1 MNKKLTFPELAELL
15 SVATNTSKRMSEL
28 ALREMFAVI
37 SGKLLD
43 GESVKIDGLGVF
55 KVTEVNSRRSVNVNT
70 GEAIEIPGHSKIT
83 FVADKRL
90 AEAVNAPFASFE
102 SVVLDDDVTAD
113 MLTAIDNAEPAE
125 PAAESSEFSEFSEH
139 SELSEPVAEPA
150 EPAAEPVE
158 PSEFSEPSELSELSE
173 PSEFSELSEF
183 SEPAAEPAEPSEP
196 SEPSELSEPSES
208 SELSEPSEP
217 ATEPAAEPSEPSE
230 LSEPAAEEPAEPAA
244 EPVEEEDAQ
253 GGAIHVSQSDDDYYY
268 DDDDDESW
276 WQRHRTLKGFLM
288 GVVAGAALYAAADF
302 AIKYYEDNRKVV
314 SAETFEATD
323 GEVVAADT
331 LPSDTL
337 SDKASPKDSL
347 KPTASTPLE
356 SAKST
361 AVKQVTDTVTGSY
374 FLTRMARRHYGNGH
388 FWVYIYEENKGK
400 ISNPNNVRPGTVV
413 VIPDAKKY
421 GIDKDNPQSV
431 EAAKRKEG
439 EIQRKF
445 L

>member
-1 MNKKLTFPELAELL
+1 MNKRLTFPELAELL

-125 PAAESSEFSEFSEH
+125 PS
-139 SELSEPVAEPA
+139 AEP
-150 EPAAEPVE
+150 
-158 PSEFSEPSELSELSE
+158 SK
-173 PSEFSELSEF
+173 FSELSEF
-183 SEPAAEPAEPSEP
+183 
-196 SEPSELSEPSES
+196 
-208 SELSEPSEP
+208 
-217 ATEPAAEPSEPSE
+217 SEPSE

-314 SAETFEATD
+314 SAETIEATD

>member
-37 SGKLLD
+37 SGKLLE

-83 FVADKRL
+83 FVADRRL

-125 PAAESSEFSEFSEH
+125 PAAESSEFSE
-139 SELSEPVAEPA
+139 PAEPA
-150 EPAAEPVE
+150 EPSESSEPSEPAEPAEPLELSEPSE
-158 PSEFSEPSELSELSE
+158 PSEFSEPSE
-173 PSEFSELSEF
+173 PSEF
-183 SEPAAEPAEPSEP
+183 
-196 SEPSELSEPSES
+196 
-208 SELSEPSEP
+208 
-217 ATEPAAEPSEPSE
+217 SEPSE

-314 SAETFEATD
+314 SAETIEATD

>member
-37 SGKLLD
+37 SGKLLE

-125 PAAESSEFSEFSEH
+125 PSA
-139 SELSEPVAEPA
+139 
-150 EPAAEPVE
+150 
-158 PSEFSEPSELSELSE
+158 E

-196 SEPSELSEPSES
+196 SES

-217 ATEPAAEPSEPSE
+217 ATEPAAEPSELSEFSEPSE

-314 SAETFEATD
+314 SAETIEADD

-337 SDKASPKDSL
+337 ADKASPKDSL
-347 KPTASTPLE
+347 KSTASTPLE
-356 SAKST
+356 PAKSA

>member
-37 SGKLLD
+37 SGKLLE

-113 MLTAIDNAEPAE
+113 MLTAIDAELERDELRGMGDEE
-125 PAAESSEFSEFSEH
+125 PAAE
-139 SELSEPVAEPA
+139 
-150 EPAAEPVE
+150 
-158 PSEFSEPSELSELSE
+158 
-173 PSEFSELSEF
+173 
-183 SEPAAEPAEPSEP
+183 
-196 SEPSELSEPSES
+196 
-208 SELSEPSEP
+208 
-217 ATEPAAEPSEPSE
+217 T
-230 LSEPAAEEPAEPAA
+230 EPAAEEPVGVVSGESDQSDESDKSDKSDELEQEPAA
-244 EPVEEEDAQ
+244 EPERDELRGTGDEEPAEGPAADEAADEVEPTADEPTEEAEESNSNF
-253 GGAIHVSQSDDDYYY
+253 IKTSRDDDYYY

-276 WQRHRTLKGFLM
+276 WQRHRTFKGFLM

-337 SDKASPKDSL
+337 ADKASPKDSL
-347 KPTASTPLE
+347 KPTASTQSEP
-356 SAKST
+356 AKST

>member
-37 SGKLLD
+37 SGKLLE

-125 PAAESSEFSEFSEH
+125 PAAE
-139 SELSEPVAEPA
+139 
-150 EPAAEPVE
+150 PAAE
-158 PSEFSEPSELSELSE
+158 PSEFSEPSELSEPSE
-173 PSEFSELSEF
+173 PSEFSELSEPSEF
-183 SEPAAEPAEPSEP
+183 SEPSEP
-196 SEPSELSEPSES
+196 SEPSEF
-208 SELSEPSEP
+208 SELS
-217 ATEPAAEPSEPSE
+217 EPAAEPSEPSE
-230 LSEPAAEEPAEPAA
+230 LSEPTELSEPATEPAELAA

-253 GGAIHVSQSDDDYYY
+253 GGAIHVPQSDDDYYY

-276 WQRHRTLKGFLM
+276 WQRHRTFKGFLM

-314 SAETFEATD
+314 SAETIEATD

>member
-125 PAAESSEFSEFSEH
+125 PSA
-139 SELSEPVAEPA
+139 
-150 EPAAEPVE
+150 E
-158 PSEFSEPSELSELSE
+158 PSEFSELSEFL
-173 PSEFSELSEF
+173 ELSEF

-217 ATEPAAEPSEPSE
+217 ATEPAAEPSELSEFSEPSE

-276 WQRHRTLKGFLM
+276 WQRHRTFKGFLM

-314 SAETFEATD
+314 SAETIEATD

>member
-15 SVATNTSKRMSEL
+15 SAATNTSKRMSEL

-37 SGKLLD
+37 SGKLLE

-158 PSEFSEPSELSELSE
+158 PSE
-173 PSEFSELSEF
+173 
-183 SEPAAEPAEPSEP
+183 
-196 SEPSELSEPSES
+196 S

-217 ATEPAAEPSEPSE
+217 ATEPAAEPSELSEFSEPSE

-268 DDDDDESW
+268 DDDDDDSW

-314 SAETFEATD
+314 SAETIEADD

-337 SDKASPKDSL
+337 ADKASPKDSL
-347 KPTASTPLE
+347 KPTASTQSEP
-356 SAKST
+356 AKST

>member
-37 SGKLLD
+37 SGKLLE

-125 PAAESSEFSEFSEH
+125 PSAEPSELSEF

-158 PSEFSEPSELSELSE
+158 PSEFSEPSE
-173 PSEFSELSEF
+173 
-183 SEPAAEPAEPSEP
+183 PAA
-196 SEPSELSEPSES
+196 
-208 SELSEPSEP
+208 
-217 ATEPAAEPSEPSE
+217 EPAAEPSEPSE
-230 LSEPAAEEPAEPAA
+230 LSEPTELSEPATEPAELAA

-253 GGAIHVSQSDDDYYY
+253 GGAIHVPQSDDDYYY
-268 DDDDDESW
+268 DDDDDDSW

-314 SAETFEATD
+314 SAETIEADD

-337 SDKASPKDSL
+337 ADKASPKDSL
-347 KPTASTPLE
+347 KPTASTQSEP
-356 SAKST
+356 AKST

>member
-15 SVATNTSKRMSEL
+15 SAATNTSKRMSEL
-28 ALREMFAVI
+28 ALREMFALI
-37 SGKLLD
+37 SSKLVD

-55 KVTEVNSRRSVNVNT
+55 KVTEVSPRRSVNVNT
-70 GEAIEIPGHSKIT
+70 GETIEIPGHGKIS
-83 FVADKRL
+83 FVPDKRL

-102 SVVLDDDVTAD
+102 SVVLDDDVTAE

-125 PAAESSEFSEFSEH
+125 PSA
-139 SELSEPVAEPA
+139 
-150 EPAAEPVE
+150 
-158 PSEFSEPSELSELSE
+158 E

-183 SEPAAEPAEPSEP
+183 SEPSELSEFSEPSEPAAEPAAEPSEP

-217 ATEPAAEPSEPSE
+217 ATEPAAEPSELSEFSEPSE

-314 SAETFEATD
+314 SAETIEATD

>member
-83 FVADKRL
+83 FVADRRL

-125 PAAESSEFSEFSEH
+125 PSA
-139 SELSEPVAEPA
+139 
-150 EPAAEPVE
+150 
-158 PSEFSEPSELSELSE
+158 E

-196 SEPSELSEPSES
+196 SEP
-208 SELSEPSEP
+208 
-217 ATEPAAEPSEPSE
+217 ATEPAAEPSELSEFSEPSE

-244 EPVEEEDAQ
+244 EPVEKEDAQ
-253 GGAIHVSQSDDDYYY
+253 GGAIHVPQSDDDYYY

-276 WQRHRTLKGFLM
+276 WQRHRTFKGFLM

-314 SAETFEATD
+314 SAETIEATD

>member
-1 MNKKLTFPELAELL
+1 MNNKLTFPELAELL

-37 SGKLLD
+37 SGKLLE

-125 PAAESSEFSEFSEH
+125 PAAEPAAEPSELSEFSEFSE
-139 SELSEPVAEPA
+139 PIAEPA
-150 EPAAEPVE
+150 EPAAEPSELSE
-158 PSEFSEPSELSELSE
+158 PSEPIAEPAAEPTELSELSEPAEPAAE
-173 PSEFSELSEF
+173 PSEFSELSEPTAEPA
-183 SEPAAEPAEPSEP
+183 EPAAEPTEPAAEPVAEP
-196 SEPSELSEPSES
+196 A
-208 SELSEPSEP
+208 ELSEPSEP
-217 ATEPAAEPSEPSE
+217 ATEPAAEP
-230 LSEPAAEEPAEPAA
+230 
-244 EPVEEEDAQ
+244 VEKEDAQ
-253 GGAIHVSQSDDDYYY
+253 GGAIHVPQSDDDYYY

-314 SAETFEATD
+314 SAETIEATD

-331 LPSDTL
+331 LPSDSL
-337 SDKASPKDSL
+337 ADKASPKDSL
-347 KPTASTPLE
+347 KPTASTPSE
-356 SAKST
+356 PAKST
-361 AVKQVTDTVTGSY
+361 IVKQVTDTVTGSY

>member
-83 FVADKRL
+83 FVADRRL

-125 PAAESSEFSEFSEH
+125 PAAE
-139 SELSEPVAEPA
+139 
-150 EPAAEPVE
+150 PAAE
-158 PSEFSEPSELSELSE
+158 PSEFSEPSELSE
-173 PSEFSELSEF
+173 PSEFSELSEPSEF
-183 SEPAAEPAEPSEP
+183 SEP
-196 SEPSELSEPSES
+196 
-208 SELSEPSEP
+208 SEPSEP
-217 ATEPAAEPSEPSE
+217 ATEPAAEPSELSEFSEPSE

-314 SAETFEATD
+314 SAETIEATD

-337 SDKASPKDSL
+337 SDKASPKVSL

>member
-37 SGKLLD
+37 SGKLLE

-125 PAAESSEFSEFSEH
+125 PSA
-139 SELSEPVAEPA
+139 
-150 EPAAEPVE
+150 
-158 PSEFSEPSELSELSE
+158 E
-173 PSEFSELSEF
+173 PSEFSELSEFLELSEFSEF
-183 SEPAAEPAEPSEP
+183 SEPAAEPAEP
-196 SEPSELSEPSES
+196 SEPSES

-217 ATEPAAEPSEPSE
+217 ATEPAAEPSELSEFSEPSE

-244 EPVEEEDAQ
+244 EPVEKEDAQ
-253 GGAIHVSQSDDDYYY
+253 GGAIHVPQSDDDYYY

-314 SAETFEATD
+314 SAETIAADD

>member
-37 SGKLLD
+37 SGKLLE

-113 MLTAIDNAEPAE
+113 MLTAIDNAEPVE
-125 PAAESSEFSEFSEH
+125 RDAESSELSEFSEP
-139 SELSEPVAEPA
+139 S
-150 EPAAEPVE
+150 E
-158 PSEFSEPSELSELSE
+158 PSEPADEPSELSELSE
-173 PSEFSELSEF
+173 PAEPAESSEPTDPV
-183 SEPAAEPAEPSEP
+183 EPAAEPAEPSEP
-196 SEPSELSEPSES
+196 T
-208 SELSEPSEP
+208 EP
-217 ATEPAAEPSEPSE
+217 AEPAAEPAELSEPSE
-230 LSEPAAEEPAEPAA
+230 LSEPAEPATEPAA

-253 GGAIHVSQSDDDYYY
+253 GGVIHVPQSDDDYYY
-268 DDDDDESW
+268 DDDDESW
-276 WQRHRTLKGFLM
+276 WQRHRTFKGFLM

-314 SAETFEATD
+314 SAETIAADD

-331 LPSDTL
+331 LPSDSL
-337 SDKASPKDSL
+337 ADKASPKDSL

-356 SAKST
+356 PAKSA
-361 AVKQVTDTVTGSY
+361 AVKQVTDTVTGSC

>member
-15 SVATNTSKRMSEL
+15 SAATNTSKRMSEL

-125 PAAESSEFSEFSEH
+125 PSA
-139 SELSEPVAEPA
+139 
-150 EPAAEPVE
+150 
-158 PSEFSEPSELSELSE
+158 E

-183 SEPAAEPAEPSEP
+183 
-196 SEPSELSEPSES
+196 
-208 SELSEPSEP
+208 
-217 ATEPAAEPSEPSE
+217 SEPSE

-268 DDDDDESW
+268 DDDDDDSW

-314 SAETFEATD
+314 SAETIEATD

>member
-15 SVATNTSKRMSEL
+15 SAATNTSKRMSEL

-37 SGKLLD
+37 SGKLLE

-83 FVADKRL
+83 FVADRRL

-125 PAAESSEFSEFSEH
+125 PSA
-139 SELSEPVAEPA
+139 
-150 EPAAEPVE
+150 
-158 PSEFSEPSELSELSE
+158 E

-196 SEPSELSEPSES
+196 SEPSE
-208 SELSEPSEP
+208 P
-217 ATEPAAEPSEPSE
+217 AEPAAEPSEPTE
-230 LSEPAAEEPAEPAA
+230 PAEPAAEPSEPAEPAA

-314 SAETFEATD
+314 SAETIEATD

>member
-1 MNKKLTFPELAELL
+1 MNKKLTFPELAELM

-37 SGKLLD
+37 SGKLLE

-113 MLTAIDNAEPAE
+113 MLTAIDNAEPAAE
-125 PAAESSEFSEFSEH
+125 PAEPSEPSEF
-139 SELSEPVAEPA
+139 SELSEPAAEPSEFSEPVEPA
-150 EPAAEPVE
+150 AEPSEPAAEPVE
-158 PSEFSEPSELSELSE
+158 PSEPAAEPAAEPSELSE
-173 PSEFSELSEF
+173 F
-183 SEPAAEPAEPSEP
+183 
-196 SEPSELSEPSES
+196 
-208 SELSEPSEP
+208 
-217 ATEPAAEPSEPSE
+217 SEPSE

-337 SDKASPKDSL
+337 ADKASPKDSL

>member
-37 SGKLLD
+37 SGKLLE

-55 KVTEVNSRRSVNVNT
+55 KVTKVNSRRSVNVNT

-125 PAAESSEFSEFSEH
+125 PSA
-139 SELSEPVAEPA
+139 
-150 EPAAEPVE
+150 
-158 PSEFSEPSELSELSE
+158 E

-183 SEPAAEPAEPSEP
+183 
-196 SEPSELSEPSES
+196 
-208 SELSEPSEP
+208 
-217 ATEPAAEPSEPSE
+217 SEPSE

-253 GGAIHVSQSDDDYYY
+253 GGAIHVPQSDDDYYY
-268 DDDDDESW
+268 DDDDDDSW

-314 SAETFEATD
+314 SAETIEATD

>member
-37 SGKLLD
+37 SGKLLE

-125 PAAESSEFSEFSEH
+125 PAAE
-139 SELSEPVAEPA
+139 
-150 EPAAEPVE
+150 PAAE
-158 PSEFSEPSELSELSE
+158 PSEFSEPSEPAEPAAE
-173 PSEFSELSEF
+173 PSEFSEPAEPAEPSESSEPSEPAEPAEPLEF
-183 SEPAAEPAEPSEP
+183 SEPSEPAEPAEPSESSEPSEP
-196 SEPSELSEPSES
+196 SEPSEFSEPT
-208 SELSEPSEP
+208 ELSEP
-217 ATEPAAEPSEPSE
+217 ATEPAE
-230 LSEPAAEEPAEPAA
+230 LAA

-253 GGAIHVSQSDDDYYY
+253 GGAIHVPQSDDDYYY

-314 SAETFEATD
+314 SAETIEATD

-361 AVKQVTDTVTGSY
+361 IMKQVTDTVTGSY

>member
-37 SGKLLD
+37 SGKLLE

-125 PAAESSEFSEFSEH
+125 PAAE
-139 SELSEPVAEPA
+139 
-150 EPAAEPVE
+150 PAAE
-158 PSEFSEPSELSELSE
+158 PSEFSEPSEPAEPAAE
-173 PSEFSELSEF
+173 PSEFSE
-183 SEPAAEPAEPSEP
+183 PAEPAEPSESSEPSEPAEPAEPLELSEP
-196 SEPSELSEPSES
+196 SEPSELSEPAEPA
-208 SELSEPSEP
+208 EEPAAEPTEPSEFSEP
-217 ATEPAAEPSEPSE
+217 TEPAAEP
-230 LSEPAAEEPAEPAA
+230 AAEEPAA

-253 GGAIHVSQSDDDYYY
+253 GGAIHVPQSDDDYYY

-276 WQRHRTLKGFLM
+276 WQRHRTFKGFLM

-314 SAETFEATD
+314 SAETIEADD

>member
-37 SGKLLD
+37 SGKLLE

-70 GEAIEIPGHSKIT
+70 GEAIEIPGHGKIS
-83 FVADKRL
+83 FVPDKRL

-102 SVVLDDDVTAD
+102 SVVLDDDVTAE

-125 PAAESSEFSEFSEH
+125 PSA
-139 SELSEPVAEPA
+139 
-150 EPAAEPVE
+150 
-158 PSEFSEPSELSELSE
+158 E
-173 PSEFSELSEF
+173 PSEFSELSEFLELSEFSEF
-183 SEPAAEPAEPSEP
+183 SEPAAEPAEP
-196 SEPSELSEPSES
+196 SEPSES

-217 ATEPAAEPSEPSE
+217 ATEPAAEPSELSEFSEPSE

-244 EPVEEEDAQ
+244 EPVEKEDAQ
-253 GGAIHVSQSDDDYYY
+253 GGAIHVPQSDDDYYY

-302 AIKYYEDNRKVV
+302 EIKYYEDNRKVV
-314 SAETFEATD
+314 SAETIAADD

-337 SDKASPKDSL
+337 ADKASPKDSL
-347 KPTASTPLE
+347 KPTASTPSE

-361 AVKQVTDTVTGSY
+361 IVKQVTDTVTGSY

>member
-125 PAAESSEFSEFSEH
+125 PAAE
-139 SELSEPVAEPA
+139 
-150 EPAAEPVE
+150 PAAE
-158 PSEFSEPSELSELSE
+158 PSEFSEPSE
-173 PSEFSELSEF
+173 P
-183 SEPAAEPAEPSEP
+183 AEPAEPSE
-196 SEPSELSEPSES
+196 S
-208 SELSEPSEP
+208 SEPSEP
-217 ATEPAAEPSEPSE
+217 AEPAEPLELSEPAEPAEEPAAEPSEFSE
-230 LSEPAAEEPAEPAA
+230 PTEPAAEPAAEEPAA
-244 EPVEEEDAQ
+244 EPVEKEDAQ
-253 GGAIHVSQSDDDYYY
+253 GGAIHVPQSDDDYYY

-314 SAETFEATD
+314 SAETIEATD

-337 SDKASPKDSL
+337 ADKASPKDSL

>member
-37 SGKLLD
+37 SGKLLE

-125 PAAESSEFSEFSEH
+125 PSA
-139 SELSEPVAEPA
+139 
-150 EPAAEPVE
+150 E
-158 PSEFSEPSELSELSE
+158 PSEFLELSE
-173 PSEFSELSEF
+173 FSEF
-183 SEPAAEPAEPSEP
+183 SEPAAEPAEP
-196 SEPSELSEPSES
+196 SEPSES

-217 ATEPAAEPSEPSE
+217 ATEPAAEPSELSEFSEPSE

-314 SAETFEATD
+314 SAETIEATD

>member
-37 SGKLLD
+37 SGKLLE

-125 PAAESSEFSEFSEH
+125 PAAEPAAEPVAEPSEFSEPT
-139 SELSEPVAEPA
+139 EPAEPAAEPAEPA
-150 EPAAEPVE
+150 EPAAEP
-158 PSEFSEPSELSELSE
+158 
-173 PSEFSELSEF
+173 
-183 SEPAAEPAEPSEP
+183 A
-196 SEPSELSEPSES
+196 
-208 SELSEPSEP
+208 
-217 ATEPAAEPSEPSE
+217 EPAAEPSEPAEPAEPSE
-230 LSEPAAEEPAEPAA
+230 LSDLSEPTTEPAAEPTTEPAA

-314 SAETFEATD
+314 SAETIEATD

-337 SDKASPKDSL
+337 ADKASPKDSL
-347 KPTASTPLE
+347 KPAASTSSEP
-356 SAKST
+356 AKSA

-421 GIDKDNPQSV
+421 GIDKDDPQSV

>member
-37 SGKLLD
+37 SGKLLE

-125 PAAESSEFSEFSEH
+125 PSA
-139 SELSEPVAEPA
+139 
-150 EPAAEPVE
+150 
-158 PSEFSEPSELSELSE
+158 E
-173 PSEFSELSEF
+173 PSEFSELSEFLELSEFSEF
-183 SEPAAEPAEPSEP
+183 SEPAAEPAEP
-196 SEPSELSEPSES
+196 SEPSES

-217 ATEPAAEPSEPSE
+217 ATEPAAEPSELSEFSEPSE

-314 SAETFEATD
+314 SAETIAADD

-337 SDKASPKDSL
+337 ADKASPKDSL
-347 KPTASTPLE
+347 KPTASTPSE

-361 AVKQVTDTVTGSY
+361 IVKQVTDTVTGSY

>member
-15 SVATNTSKRMSEL
+15 SAATNTSKRMSEL

-37 SGKLLD
+37 SGKLLE

-83 FVADKRL
+83 FVADRRL

-125 PAAESSEFSEFSEH
+125 PAAESSEFSE
-139 SELSEPVAEPA
+139 
-150 EPAAEPVE
+150 
-158 PSEFSEPSELSELSE
+158 
-173 PSEFSELSEF
+173 
-183 SEPAAEPAEPSEP
+183 PAAEPAEP
-196 SEPSELSEPSES
+196 SEPSES

-217 ATEPAAEPSEPSE
+217 ATEPAAEPSELSEFSEPSE

-314 SAETFEATD
+314 SAETIAADD

-337 SDKASPKDSL
+337 ADKASPKDSL

>member
-37 SGKLLD
+37 SGKLLE

-125 PAAESSEFSEFSEH
+125 PAAESSEFSEFSVH

-173 PSEFSELSEF
+173 PSE
-183 SEPAAEPAEPSEP
+183 
-196 SEPSELSEPSES
+196 S

-230 LSEPAAEEPAEPAA
+230 LSEPTELSEPATEPAELAA

-314 SAETFEATD
+314 SAETIEADD

-361 AVKQVTDTVTGSY
+361 IMKQVTDTVTGSY

>member
-37 SGKLLD
+37 SGKLLE

-125 PAAESSEFSEFSEH
+125 PAAE
-139 SELSEPVAEPA
+139 
-150 EPAAEPVE
+150 PAAE
-158 PSEFSEPSELSELSE
+158 PSEFSEPSELSEPSE
-173 PSEFSELSEF
+173 PSEFSE
-183 SEPAAEPAEPSEP
+183 PAEPSEP
-196 SEPSELSEPSES
+196 

-217 ATEPAAEPSEPSE
+217 ATEPAAEPSELSEFSEPSE

-314 SAETFEATD
+314 SAETIEATD

>member
-15 SVATNTSKRMSEL
+15 SAATNTSKRMSEL

-37 SGKLLD
+37 SGKLLE

-83 FVADKRL
+83 FVADRRL

-125 PAAESSEFSEFSEH
+125 PAAE
-139 SELSEPVAEPA
+139 P
-150 EPAAEPVE
+150 
-158 PSEFSEPSELSELSE
+158 
-173 PSEFSELSEF
+173 SEF
-183 SEPAAEPAEPSEP
+183 SEPAAEPAEP
-196 SEPSELSEPSES
+196 SEPSES

-217 ATEPAAEPSEPSE
+217 ATEPAAEPSELSEFSEPSE

-244 EPVEEEDAQ
+244 EPVEKEDAQ
-253 GGAIHVSQSDDDYYY
+253 GGAIHVPQSDDDYYY

-314 SAETFEATD
+314 SAETIEATD

>member
-37 SGKLLD
+37 SGKLLE

-125 PAAESSEFSEFSEH
+125 PAAEFSEFSEH

-173 PSEFSELSEF
+173 PSE
-183 SEPAAEPAEPSEP
+183 
-196 SEPSELSEPSES
+196 S

-217 ATEPAAEPSEPSE
+217 ATEPAAEPSELSEFSEPSE

-314 SAETFEATD
+314 SAETIEATD

>member
-37 SGKLLD
+37 SGKLLE

-125 PAAESSEFSEFSEH
+125 PSA
-139 SELSEPVAEPA
+139 
-150 EPAAEPVE
+150 
-158 PSEFSEPSELSELSE
+158 E
-173 PSEFSELSEF
+173 PSEFSELSEFLELSEFSEF
-183 SEPAAEPAEPSEP
+183 SEPAAEPAEP
-196 SEPSELSEPSES
+196 SEPSES

-217 ATEPAAEPSEPSE
+217 ATEPAAEPSELSEFSEPSE

-314 SAETFEATD
+314 SAETIEATD

>member
-15 SVATNTSKRMSEL
+15 SAATNTSKRMSEL

-37 SGKLLD
+37 SGKLLE

-83 FVADKRL
+83 FVADRRL

-125 PAAESSEFSEFSEH
+125 PAAE
-139 SELSEPVAEPA
+139 
-150 EPAAEPVE
+150 PAAEP
-158 PSEFSEPSELSELSE
+158 SE
-173 PSEFSELSEF
+173 PSEFSELS
-183 SEPAAEPAEPSEP
+183 
-196 SEPSELSEPSES
+196 
-208 SELSEPSEP
+208 
-217 ATEPAAEPSEPSE
+217 EPAAEPSEPSE
-230 LSEPAAEEPAEPAA
+230 LSEPTELSEPATEPAELAA

-253 GGAIHVSQSDDDYYY
+253 GGAIHVPQSDDDYYY

-276 WQRHRTLKGFLM
+276 WQRHRTFKGFLM

-314 SAETFEATD
+314 SAETIEATD

-361 AVKQVTDTVTGSY
+361 IMKQVTDTVTGSY

>member
-15 SVATNTSKRMSEL
+15 SAATNTSKRMSEL
-28 ALREMFAVI
+28 AVREMFAVI

-125 PAAESSEFSEFSEH
+125 PAAEPSEFS
-139 SELSEPVAEPA
+139 
-150 EPAAEPVE
+150 EPVE
-158 PSEFSEPSELSELSE
+158 PSEFSEPSEL
-173 PSEFSELSEF
+173 
-183 SEPAAEPAEPSEP
+183 
-196 SEPSELSEPSES
+196 SELSEPSES

-217 ATEPAAEPSEPSE
+217 ATEPAAEPSELSEFSEPSE

-268 DDDDDESW
+268 DEDDDDSW

-314 SAETFEATD
+314 SAETIEATD

>member
-15 SVATNTSKRMSEL
+15 SAATNTSKRMSEL

-37 SGKLLD
+37 SGKLLE

-125 PAAESSEFSEFSEH
+125 PAAE
-139 SELSEPVAEPA
+139 
-150 EPAAEPVE
+150 PAAE
-158 PSEFSEPSELSELSE
+158 PSEFSEPSELSEPSE
-173 PSEFSELSEF
+173 PSEFSE
-183 SEPAAEPAEPSEP
+183 PAEPSEP
-196 SEPSELSEPSES
+196 

-217 ATEPAAEPSEPSE
+217 ATEPAAEPSELSEFSEPSE

-314 SAETFEATD
+314 SAETIEATD

-347 KPTASTPLE
+347 KPTASSPLE

>member
-37 SGKLLD
+37 SGKLLE

-70 GEAIEIPGHSKIT
+70 GEAIEIPGHSKIS

-113 MLTAIDNAEPAE
+113 MLTAIDNAEPA
-125 PAAESSEFSEFSEH
+125 
-139 SELSEPVAEPA
+139 AEPA
-150 EPAAEPVE
+150 EPAAEPSEPIAE
-158 PSEFSEPSELSELSE
+158 PSELSEPAEPAAELSEPSEPSEPAAEPSEPSEPSEPIAELSEPAEPSEPAAEPTEPTEPSELSELSE
-173 PSEFSELSEF
+173 PT
-183 SEPAAEPAEPSEP
+183 EPT
-196 SEPSELSEPSES
+196 
-208 SELSEPSEP
+208 
-217 ATEPAAEPSEPSE
+217 TEPAV
-230 LSEPAAEEPAEPAA
+230 
-244 EPVEEEDAQ
+244 EPVEKEDAQ
-253 GGAIHVSQSDDDYYY
+253 GGAIHVPQSDDDYYY

-288 GVVAGAALYAAADF
+288 GVVAGTALYAAADF

-314 SAETFEATD
+314 SAETIAADD

-331 LPSDTL
+331 LPSDSL
-337 SDKASPKDSL
+337 VDKASPKDLL

-356 SAKST
+356 SAKSA

-388 FWVYIYEENKGK
+388 FWVYIYEENRGK

>member
-15 SVATNTSKRMSEL
+15 SAATNTSKRMSEL

-37 SGKLLD
+37 SGKLLE

-83 FVADKRL
+83 FVADRRL

-125 PAAESSEFSEFSEH
+125 PAAEPSEFSE
-139 SELSEPVAEPA
+139 PAEPA
-150 EPAAEPVE
+150 EPSESSEPSEPAEPAEPLELSEPSE
-158 PSEFSEPSELSELSE
+158 PSEFSEPSE
-173 PSEFSELSEF
+173 PSEF
-183 SEPAAEPAEPSEP
+183 
-196 SEPSELSEPSES
+196 
-208 SELSEPSEP
+208 
-217 ATEPAAEPSEPSE
+217 SEPSE

-253 GGAIHVSQSDDDYYY
+253 GGAIHVPQSDDDYYY

-314 SAETFEATD
+314 SAETIEATD

>member
-158 PSEFSEPSELSELSE
+158 PSE
-173 PSEFSELSEF
+173 
-183 SEPAAEPAEPSEP
+183 
-196 SEPSELSEPSES
+196 S

-217 ATEPAAEPSEPSE
+217 ATEPAAEPSELSEFSEPSE

-253 GGAIHVSQSDDDYYY
+253 GGAIHVPQSDDDYYY
-268 DDDDDESW
+268 DDEEDESW
-276 WQRHRTLKGFLM
+276 WQRHRTLKGFLI
-288 GVVAGAALYAAADF
+288 GVVTGAALYAAAEF
-302 AIKYYEDNRKVV
+302 AIKYYEENREVV
-314 SAETFEATD
+314 SAETIEAD
-323 GEVVAADT
+323 DNEVVAADT
-331 LPSDTL
+331 LPSD
-337 SDKASPKDSL
+337 SVVEKALPKDSV
-347 KPTASTPLE
+347 KPAVSTP
-356 SAKST
+356 AKPAAT
-361 AVKQVTDTVTGSY
+361 KQVTDTITARN

-388 FWVYIYEENKGK
+388 FWVYIYEENRNT

-421 GIDKDNPQSV
+421 GIDKDDPQSV
-431 EAAKRKEG
+431 ETAKRKEG